1 MTIQNSQ
8 LSTDFRKKKINL
20 LMKQGRYK
28 HEHIYLLIWDWS
40 NYFSSIVS
48 VMTKSL
54 YPRHFKL
61 NVLHLSGKY
70 HSLGGNVKSITE
82 HKYLTLLVIS
92 HLWTM
97 VYLIVMRHSTPSSNS
112 PQGVRKEQSYWG
124 NKKNPH
130 VYESRII

>member
-1 MTIQNSQ
+1 MNTFISWFETEAIISLQ
-8 LSTDFRKKKINL
+8 LSQSWQSHCTP
-20 LMKQGRYK
+20 G
-28 HEHIYLLIWDWS
+28 
-40 NYFSSIVS
+40 
-48 VMTKSL
+48 
-54 YPRHFKL
+54 HFKL

-124 NKKNPH
+124 NKKNPTCLWKQN
-130 VYESRII
+130 YIRF